1 MTKKPTKH
9 SQTKRVLR
17 DETRTTAALTGP
29 GHLDQVP
36 AMPRHLDQGSGH
48 FDFPGGHTD
57 LHLDLTL
64 PRAEALEDPGLTV
77 SLEMRKVLEK
87 WIKAVSQRLLRLE
100 NEVKKLKEKKSK

>member
-1 MTKKPTKH
+1 MPTK
-9 SQTKRVLR
+9 STKRSYTKRVLR
-17 DETRTTAALTGP
+17 DEARKTAALTGP
-29 GHLDQVP
+29 GHADQAP
-36 AMPRHLDQGSGH
+36 LPPRHLDEGSGH

-87 WIKAVSQRLLRLE
+87 WIAAVSERLLRLE